1 MNKKISLGLALSLMA
16 IASAVTF
23 ILTSFFSLQSFNKQ
37 VTDVN
42 EKSKKYNSLQLLD
55 SFVRENYYGD
65 IDESDLNNGILKGY
79 VQGIDDKYSRYLS
92 EDEYITEQSENEGEI
107 VGLGLTLMEDDSGY
121 IRIAQIMPDS
131 PSSDAGL
138 VEGDIIVAIDGTD
151 VIEAGFYESVDA
163 MRGSEGSSITMT
175 IRREGV
181 DTDFT
186 FTRRAIEVVTVEG
199 EMLSGFIGYIRIN
212 SFKKNT
218 SEQFIETLQRLTS
231 NGAKAIIFDLR
242 DNEGGLVT
250 SLEECLDPLLPEGV
264 IATAEYKDGH
274 TETIVYSDE
283 NELELPMVVL
293 VNENTASSAELFAAA
308 LRDFRQS
315 MIIGT
320 ATYGKGVMQTTTE
333 FDNGGAVVLT
343 VAEIKTTKSASYN
356 GIGIVPDELVE
367 AADDG
372 TDPQYD
378 AAVELVNS
386 MLIEAAG

>member
-320 ATYGKGVMQTTTE
+320 VTYGKGVMQTTTE